1 MNILIIEDDEFL
13 WNKIRDVFN
22 KRVISNKITL
32 LSTFEEFIHELAV
45 IQSYDIILIDI
56 KLWFQT
62 SQSWL
67 DIVKIIRKKQLKM
80 PIIVMSW
87 FDDIEYIENAFNLW
101 ANDYLTKPFR
111 LKELELRI
119 MRWFKSY
126 CINIICNDTQVLHY
140 HWLSYKFH
148 ENAFYY
154 NDELIELSKK
164 SKFILF
170 QFLLRKEHIISESD
184 LCLKLWWDREL
195 LKTRNIRIVILRL
208 KKILEEFNID
218 DWIKNIRWEWYILK
232 K

>member
-13 WNKIRDVFN
+13 WNKIKDVFD

-32 LSTFEEFIHELAV
+32 LSTFEEFIHELA
-45 IQSYDIILIDI
+45 IIESYDIVLVDI
-56 KLWFQT
+56 KLWYQT
-62 SQSWL
+62 SQSGL
-67 DIVKIIRKKQLKM
+67 DIVKIIRNKQLKM

-87 FDDIEYIENAFNLW
+87 FDDIEYIENSFNLW

-126 CINIICNDTQVLHY
+126 CINIICHDTQILQY
-140 HWLSYKFH
+140 HGLSYKFH
-148 ENAFYY
+148 ENLFYY
-154 NDELIELSKK
+154 NDTLIELSKK

-195 LKTRNIRIVILRL
+195 LKNRNIRIVILRL

-218 DWIKNIRWEWYILK
+218 NWIKNIRWEWYILK

>member
-1 MNILIIEDDEFL
+1 MNILIIEDDDFL
-13 WNKIRDVFN
+13 WNKIKDVFD

-32 LSTFEEFIHELAV
+32 LSTFEEFIHELA
-45 IQSYDIILIDI
+45 IIESYDIVLVDI
-56 KLWFQT
+56 KLWYQT

-67 DIVKIIRKKQLKM
+67 DIVKIIRSKQLKM

-126 CINIICNDTQVLHY
+126 CINIICNDTQILEY
-140 HWLSYKFH
+140 HGLSYKFH
-148 ENAFYY
+148 ENSFYY
-154 NDELIELSKK
+154 NNILIQLSKK
-164 SKFILF
+164 TKFILF

-184 LCLKLWWDREL
+184 LCVKLWWDREL
-195 LKTRNIRIVILRL
+195 LKSRNIRIVILRL

-218 DWIKNIRWEWYILK
+218 NWIKNIRWEWYILK